1 MKSKRV
7 LIILVGLTLTFTV
20 GILAYSQME
29 EIQLKMLLIYGLI
42 GVVAI
47 ISILR
52 VIKKMKEEKEGQPT
66 EDELTTQI
74 KHKAGHD
81 AYIASLYMWLF
92 IFLFRDIFPDTETMV
107 GGGILLTGLIGFISK
122 LIVSR
127 KFNEK

>member
-1 MKSKRV
+1 MKTKRL
-7 LIILVGLTLTFTV
+7 LIILVGLTITFTV
-20 GILAYSQME
+20 GIFAYSKME
-29 EIQLKMLLIYGLI
+29 EIQPKILLIYGLI

-52 VIKKMKEEKEGQPT
+52 AIKKMKEEKEGQPF

-81 AYIASLYMWLF
+81 AYIASFYMWLF
-92 IFLFRDIFPDTETMV
+92 IFLFRDLFSDTETMI

-122 LIVSR
+122 AIISR